1 MVDTNLLSHR
11 APTFEGVGAL
21 FSPINSQQLMGENR
35 ALTPSKVGARCYST
49 FEPANSNFCM
59 AIDVFVLQIMISS
72 EKPRLNDI
80 GNNRL
85 VPGPGFSQGPNS
97 LGKASALV
105 E

>member
-21 FSPINSQQLMGENR
+21 FSPIKSQQLMGENR
-35 ALTPSKVGARCYST
+35 AQTPSKVGARCYST

-59 AIDVFVLQIMISS
+59 AIDFLVLQIMTSS
-72 EKPRLNDI
+72 EKYRLNI

-85 VPGPGFSQGPNS
+85 VPGFSQGPNS
-97 LGKASALV
+97 LGKASAP
-105 E
+105 EGS